1 MNELF
6 LLLILCVLVYVV
18 YALSVNNKQLLE
30 IKKEIEDLKSKNK
43 GDTNDKSDEELYK
56 EAKELVIRAGK
67 ASASFIQR
75 RLRIGYARAA
85 RLIDM
90 LEEEGVVGTEK
101 QEEKK
106 QK

>member
-1 MNELF
+1 MNIKERILF
-6 LLLILCVLVYVV
+6 EDNHLII
-18 YALSVNNKQLLE
+18 VN
-30 IKKEIEDLKSKNK
+30 
-43 GDTNDKSDEELYK
+43 K